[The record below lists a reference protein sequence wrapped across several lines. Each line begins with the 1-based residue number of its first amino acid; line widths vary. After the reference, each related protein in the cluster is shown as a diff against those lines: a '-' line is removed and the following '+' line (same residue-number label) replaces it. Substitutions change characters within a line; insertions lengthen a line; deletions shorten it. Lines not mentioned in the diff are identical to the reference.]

1 MPEIEPA
8 AEAAASEKHAEVFAQ
23 LVRNVEAFL
32 VQYDA
37 AMPIAHLV
45 WEAAVLGFCHGTQHA
60 AGRSWQETRAD
71 YLKDHT
77 VVAGVLDYA
86 TVDGVVKFPALRAL
100 ALADSRAEADGA
112 TDNIIN
118 EGA

>member
-1 MPEIEPA
+1 MTKADKTAP
-8 AEAAASEKHAEVFAQ
+8 SEQHAETFNQ
-23 LVRNVEAFL
+23 LVRNVETFL
-32 VQYDA
+32 VQHEGA
-37 AMPIAHLV
+37 KPVAHLV

-71 YLKDHT
+71 YLKDHM

-100 ALADSRAEADGA
+100 ALADSRAEADAAA